1 MPSEEK
7 LKRWAGVKNV
17 ASLLEEDSKA
27 AVRLS

>member
-7 LKRWAGVKNV
+7 LKSWAGIENV